1 MSARARSAAAPT
13 LVALGLVVL
22 SLTQIAPALRDP
34 VRWTP
39 DGLFYQAR
47 VLQLRGA
54 DHDAAIREVF
64 TGPISQRARTID
76 PEHVADPAWV
86 AYNEQFYER
95 RIGLPIA
102 AAVLT
107 PAAGDR
113 ALMDVTAAGYVAA
126 VLAIFLILLMRF
138 RLVVAGGVAALTA
151 LLPALVHHSS
161 YPLTDSW
168 GVTLEAIA
176 LAAAV
181 LTLERGRRWLL
192 LWAATILVLAFTRD
206 SIWIPVLAGVWCA
219 IRFRTRI
226 SLALA
231 GSGIAAM
238 LPAALLFRIPMR
250 ELIAFNVVGHDIAT
264 DTSWGFIARHY
275 PGALENFLRSDAG
288 FVFRGAWYTAAYLGV
303 GIVSLFL
310 LTWRSKAAWPVLLQ
324 GASVVALIYVLSIP
338 AFSAFRIELIFVPMA
353 SFGLAYAA
361 EWVAARLG
369 VVRAVKPAPAPRQLA
384 AVKRS

>member
-1 MSARARSAAAPT
+1 
-13 LVALGLVVL
+13 
-22 SLTQIAPALRDP
+22 
-34 VRWTP
+34 
-39 DGLFYQAR
+39 
-47 VLQLRGA
+47 
-54 DHDAAIREVF
+54 
-64 TGPISQRARTID
+64 
-76 PEHVADPAWV
+76 
-86 AYNEQFYER
+86 
-95 RIGLPIA
+95 
-102 AAVLT
+102 
-107 PAAGDR
+107 
-113 ALMDVTAAGYVAA
+113 VAA
-126 VLAIFLILLMRF
+126 VLAIFFFLLMRF

-192 LWAATILVLAFTRD
+192 LWVATIFVLAFTRD

-219 IRFRTRI
+219 LRYRNRI

-238 LPAALLFRIPMR
+238 VPAAVIFTVPIR
-250 ELIAFNVVGHDIAT
+250 ELIAFNVVGHDIAR
-264 DTSWGFIARHY
+264 DPSWGFIARNY
-275 PGALENFLRSDAG
+275 PGALESFLRSDAG
-288 FVFRGAWYTAAYLGV
+288 FVFRGAWYTAAYLGIGV
-303 GIVSLFL
+303 VSLFV
-310 LTWRSKAAWPVLLQ
+310 LTWRSKAAFPVVLQ
-324 GASVVALIYVLSIP
+324 GASLVALLYVLSIP

-369 VVRAVKPAPAPRQLA
+369 VVRAVKAAPAPRQLA
-384 AVKRS
+384 TVKRG